1 MRQSYAGYEITTEFS
16 EAAEHTTHGI
26 ESFVEWRMD
35 SFDWLDRALETDP
48 DCVFASMV
56 KGLLLVTARSQ
67 NFAPVIL
74 ECIDH
79 GESRKEELGEQERIY
94 LKALKAMSEF
104 QIFEALE
111 AYESLLRFYPRDL
124 MATRFLQAEL
134 FWMGESRW
142 MHRVMKHLEP
152 DWKPEMFQSSYFYA
166 DYSFA
171 HEETGSYEIAE
182 KFGRMAV
189 EMDPSNVWAAHA
201 VAHVM
206 EMQNRS
212 NEGVAWL
219 SSLSK
224 NWNEKNQI
232 VHHAWWHRCLFH
244 LERGESQEVMELL
257 SLEVRNPDSFRVK
270 QFPDAYVD
278 LQNTASLLMRMELAG
293 IEVGENWSEFVPLA
307 ESRMEDYTNPFTSI
321 HALIIFAKS
330 GLHDKAK
337 SLILNML
344 AFTDLDHGP
353 LGSTYRQVVIPLAE
367 AFMAYVEERPKQV
380 LEKLLPVRF
389 ILYRMGGSHAQRD
402 LFWQLICRSALQ
414 LEERSLLKQL
424 NSEIQDFGFSMLEKR
439 KSYKGVF

>member
-79 GESRKEELGEQERIY
+79 GESREEELGEQERIY

-142 MHRVMKHLEP
+142 MYRVMKNLEQ

-212 NEGVAWL
+212 NEGVEWL

-224 NWNEKNQI
+224 KWNENKGY
-232 VHHAWWHRCLFH
+232 F
-244 LERGESQEVMELL
+244 S
-257 SLEVRNPDSFRVK
+257 
-270 QFPDAYVD
+270 
-278 LQNTASLLMRMELAG
+278 
-293 IEVGENWSEFVPLA
+293 
-307 ESRMEDYTNPFTSI
+307 
-321 HALIIFAKS
+321 
-330 GLHDKAK
+330 
-337 SLILNML
+337 
-344 AFTDLDHGP
+344 
-353 LGSTYRQVVIPLAE
+353 
-367 AFMAYVEERPKQV
+367 
-380 LEKLLPVRF
+380 
-389 ILYRMGGSHAQRD
+389 
-402 LFWQLICRSALQ
+402 
-414 LEERSLLKQL
+414 
-424 NSEIQDFGFSMLEKR
+424 NS
-439 KSYKGVF
+439 